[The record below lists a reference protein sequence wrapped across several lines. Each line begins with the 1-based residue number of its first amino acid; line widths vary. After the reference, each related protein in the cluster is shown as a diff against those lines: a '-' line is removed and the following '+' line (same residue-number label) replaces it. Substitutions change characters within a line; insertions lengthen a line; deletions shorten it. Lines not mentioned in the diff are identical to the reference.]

1 MMETDLLEAP
11 SREVAETP
19 AGRPQPIASVRDLQV
34 SFKRPDGSRF
44 SVVEGVSFDIY
55 PGEVVGIVGES
66 GSGKSMTARSIM
78 GLIPPGGSLAGRVMA
93 GDTDVLSMSERELR
107 ALRGMK
113 VSMVF
118 QDPMTSFNPVLQ
130 IGEQIGEAISIHRR
144 ESRSA
149 LKEYAVRLLSQVGIL
164 QASER
169 AHAYPHEF
177 SGGMRQ
183 RALIAMSIA
192 NNPALV
198 IADEPTTALDVTV
211 QDQVLDLMRDLNTR
225 HGTAIVLITHNI
237 AVVASI
243 CQRLIVMYAGRI
255 VEDGPVDEV
264 LGNPQHPYTW
274 MLLQS
279 VPRIDREVDRL
290 VAIEGSPP
298 DPSALPAGCKFHTRC
313 PFSVA
318 RCSREEPMLDEVRPD
333 HRARCWLLMDN
344 LESSKDARS

>member
-1 MMETDLLEAP
+1 MTDVGLLDAP
-11 SREVAETP
+11 SREP
-19 AGRPQPIASVRDLQV
+19 AKASAGGARPVASVRDLQV
-34 SFKRPDGSRF
+34 SFQRPDGSRF
-44 SVVEGVSFDIY
+44 AVVEGVSFDVL

-78 GLIPPGGSLAGRVMA
+78 GLIPPGGRLAGRVMV
-93 GDTDVLSMSERELR
+93 GDKDVLEMSERELR

-130 IGEQIGEAISIHRR
+130 IGEQIGEAVSIHRR
-144 ESRSA
+144 ESRGSVMDHV
-149 LKEYAVRLLSQVGIL
+149 VRLLSQVGIL
-164 QASER
+164 QPAER

-211 QDQVLDLMRDLNTR
+211 QDQVLDLMRELNTR
-225 HGTAIVLITHNI
+225 HGTAIILITHNI

-279 VPRIDREVDRL
+279 VPRIDKDVDRL
-290 VAIEGSPP
+290 MAIEGSPP

-313 PFSVA
+313 PFRVA
-318 RCSREEPMLDEVRPD
+318 RCSREEPMLEAVRSD
-333 HRARCWLLMDN
+333 HRARCWVLMDKVEGPDN
-344 LESSKDARS
+344 AHA